1 MQTKTRE
8 TTKRGLRKRWENLLF
23 VKCLI
28 CKTFLNRPSVFFACQ
43 ILSEMLKD
51 VLQKRGGDDDQ
62 KKIVRIICS
71 WNSFLIEIKI
81 SRGLYNQLV
90 SRRVSGDFR
99 VIWHNLQPLMGT
111 FTFLSALEGK
121 GKVKLKLVQLPN
133 SQQVPKKDHVSSFRF
148 FFTTKQQ
155 FFIFQKTL
163 AKDWD
168 VKMGFW
174 GWGKK

>member
-1 MQTKTRE
+1 MLDLQNFSKSA
-8 TTKRGLRKRWENLLF
+8 KCFFLHAKFFLR
-23 VKCLI
+23 CLKMF
-28 CKTFLNRPSVFFACQ
+28 C
-43 ILSEMLKD
+43 
-51 VLQKRGGDDDQ
+51 KRGGGNGDQ
-62 KKIVRIICS
+62 KKIVRIICN

-90 SRRVSGDFR
+90 SRRGSGDFR

-121 GKVKLKLVQLPN
+121 GKVKLKLVSIQLPN

-174 GWGKK
+174 GWGKR

>member
-1 MQTKTRE
+1 
-8 TTKRGLRKRWENLLF
+8 
-23 VKCLI
+23 
-28 CKTFLNRPSVFFACQ
+28 
-43 ILSEMLKD
+43 MLKD
-51 VLQKRGGDDDQ
+51 VLQRGG
-62 KKIVRIICS
+62 
-71 WNSFLIEIKI
+71 W

-111 FTFLSALEGK
+111 FTFLEGK
-121 GKVKLKLVQLPN
+121 GKVKLKLVNIQHPTAKQSTSPQKRSCFQFQILFYN
-133 SQQVPKKDHVSSFRF
+133 KTQ
-148 FFTTKQQ
+148 QQ

-174 GWGKK
+174 GWGKRQTNKQTNLYNWQFWTNKYSSMAMV

>member
-1 MQTKTRE
+1 MISS
-8 TTKRGLRKRWENLLF
+8 LM
-23 VKCLI
+23 I

-121 GKVKLKLVQLPN
+121 GKVKLKLVSIQHP
-133 SQQVPKKDHVSSFRF
+133 
-148 FFTTKQQ
+148 TAKQSTSPQKRSCFQ
-155 FFIFQKTL
+155 FQILFYNKTAIFHFSENTSKRL
-163 AKDWD
+163 GCKNGILRLGEKAN
-168 VKMGFW
+168 
-174 GWGKK
+174 

>member
-1 MQTKTRE
+1 MLDLQNFSKSA
-8 TTKRGLRKRWENLLF
+8 KCFFLHAKFFLRWLKMF
-23 VKCLI
+23 
-28 CKTFLNRPSVFFACQ
+28 CQ
-43 ILSEMLKD
+43 
-51 VLQKRGGDDDQ
+51 RGGRGDDQ
-62 KKIVRIICS
+62 KRIVRIICS

-99 VIWHNLQPLMGT
+99 VIWHNLMGT
-111 FTFLSALEGK
+111 FTFCLRRRA
-121 GKVKLKLVQLPN
+121 KVKLKLVSIQLPN
-133 SQQVPKKDHVSSFRF
+133 SQQVPKKSDPVSSFRF
-148 FFTTKQQ
+148 SYNKTQQQ